1 MNKMANYGLF
11 QTNQDLSSRPGY
23 RVRFISLAVGLE
35 GQGIE
40 VGGEGMLYWLRIVVF
55 SVWCKMPVQLR
66 VRLRGGGGRL
76 LGVDGEGDLVS

>member
-55 SVWCKMPVQLR
+55 SVWCKMPVER
-66 VRLRGGGGRL
+66 WDWDGGGGGGGGCIRFAF
-76 LGVDGEGDLVS
+76 GWVA